1 MGLKSVLT
9 GKVGIAIAGVVVL
22 LAALGGAFALG
33 VVGAPS
39 VQSIDNRFSGVN
51 ETTTTIGTDLT
62 VTNPNPVGVNL
73 GGVDVEY
80 TILLN
85 DVEMANGSKNGVA
98 VETGNSTLNLT
109 TYMANERIP
118 AWWVSHIS
126 NDEHTDLRI
135 EASVSSAT
143 LGRTF
148 QAPPVTRDIDTNII
162 GAFNADYDPAQ
173 ELNANRE
180 PAVQDPVLYLNS
192 TSGSWAE
199 ITEEETT
206 IDMAFTVYNPK
217 SYPISVSEVGYDI
230 SMNNV
235 SVGEGQT
242 SQSYTLPPG
251 ETTTIETTTVIDN
264 TKLDEWWVSHLERGQ
279 VTTVAIDIYMR
290 FDLSAVGAG
299 SVRIPF
305 DTVTQT
311 VETDFFG
318 NKDGESGGTGDGG
331 DGDTSDSGDT
341 ATASDDGSSTTSE
354 PTTSSETTSS
364 ETTTTEETTTS
375 ETTSSET
382 TTTEETTTSET
393 TTSSDDNGTTTD
405 DGGLL

>member
-62 VTNPNPVGVNL
+62 VNNPNPVGVNL

-85 DVEMANGSKNGVA
+85 DIEMANGSKEGIA
-98 VETGNSTLNLT
+98 VEKGNTTLNLT

-148 QAPPVTRDIDTNII
+148 EAPPVTRDIDTNII

-199 ITEEETT
+199 ITQEETT
-206 IDMAFTVYNPK
+206 VDMAFTVYNPK

-318 NKDGESGGTGDGG
+318 NKDGGAGGSGDGSDGG
-331 DGDTSDSGDT
+331 DTT
-341 ATASDDGSSTTSE
+341 TASDDGSSTT
-354 PTTSSETTSS
+354 
-364 ETTTTEETTTS
+364 TTS
-375 ETTSSET
+375 ETTTSSET

-393 TTSSDDNGTTTD
+393 TTSSDDNETTTD